1 MIPAMGVLAGGE
13 EGVGEFQGVKSY
25 LWVASLRVGG
35 DRRGAGGGSSERR
48 RWRRPDKGWLGR
60 YEPTTRAELGRA
72 VARSRAARVRPAASD
87 NMAAATAP

>member
-25 LWVASLRVGG
+25 MWVASLRVGG

-48 RWRRPDKGWLGR
+48 RPDKGWLGR
-60 YEPTTRAELGRA
+60 HEPTTRAELGRA
-72 VARSRAARVRPAASD
+72 VARSRAARVRPAASGS
-87 NMAAATAP
+87 MAAATAP